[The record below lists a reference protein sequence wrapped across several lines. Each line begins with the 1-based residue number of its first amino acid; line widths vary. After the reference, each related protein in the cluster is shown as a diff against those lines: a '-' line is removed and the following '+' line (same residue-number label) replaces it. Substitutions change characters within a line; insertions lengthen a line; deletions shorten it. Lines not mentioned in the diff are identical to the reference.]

1 MSVQSGTKG
10 ESSVAQAATDVLE
23 VSNEAI
29 ETEVTSEVEG
39 TLLATQHTYRDRSS
53 ILL

>member
-1 MSVQSGTKG
+1 MTCHRPLP
-10 ESSVAQAATDVLE
+10 VAQAATDVLE

-39 TLLATQHTYRDRSS
+39 TLLAIQHTYRDRGS
-53 ILL
+53 ILQ